1 MSVKD
6 FVPAGVL
13 YQINATNSGT
23 FNNATGIWV
32 IGNRAVNQTVTLLI
46 SVKALYQGTYF
57 NRAEIWTCNEQD
69 VDSEPANSPLI
80 NNQKIAKVVELLPS
94 FSPISQSESYEL
106 LSKPYSILHTLNPP
120 RSNYTVRQFAQNVLL
135 RVFFF
140 HFLSANKRVVKSPF
154 GSPHSLDYTQKFL

>member
-46 SVKALYQGTYF
+46 SVKDFIKELT
-57 NRAEIWTCNEQD
+57 
-69 VDSEPANSPLI
+69 LI
-80 NNQKIAKVVELLPS
+80 GLKSGLATNKMLILNQQIR
-94 FSPISQSESYEL
+94 
-106 LSKPYSILHTLNPP
+106 H
-120 RSNYTVRQFAQNVLL
+120 
-135 RVFFF
+135 
-140 HFLSANKRVVKSPF
+140 
-154 GSPHSLDYTQKFL
+154 